1 MFPESIHPHMLRHT
15 KAVHLLEAGANL
27 IYIREL
33 LGHVSITTTEIY
45 LKSETELKRVA
56 LENAYPEIGT
66 QYLPLWTQN
75 TELLQWL
82 DNLCK

>member
-56 LENAYPEIGT
+56 LENAYPEIVT